1 MKCSFLILFVAI
13 ILCPQRGQGRPAPGG
28 SELSLISNI
37 VAKYAR
43 TLFKIRDRNHD
54 GLITESDLRFDF
66 SEKEVEIITEE
77 VDADDNGSID
87 MEEMKA
93 LLIRPVTERPRRVRH
108 FLRL

>member
-1 MKCSFLILFVAI
+1 M
-13 ILCPQRGQGRPAPGG
+13 
-28 SELSLISNI
+28 SLTRNI
-37 VAKYAR
+37 VATYAR
-43 TLFKIRDRNHD
+43 ALFQIRDRNHD

-66 SEKEVEIITEE
+66 SENEVEIITEE
-77 VDADDNGSID
+77 VDTNGNGSID